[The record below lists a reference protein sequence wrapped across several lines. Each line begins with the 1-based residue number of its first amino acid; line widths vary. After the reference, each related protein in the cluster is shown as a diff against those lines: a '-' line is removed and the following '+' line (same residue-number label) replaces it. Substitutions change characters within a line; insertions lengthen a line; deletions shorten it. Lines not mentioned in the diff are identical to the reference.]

1 MNAMRGLAS
10 HSSQSPHRLR
20 ERFEIDLLLEMNDD
34 ARFNLPLPG
43 RLACVALIGSSAD
56 ALAQSHPL
64 TSRMSCA
71 QARVLVAAQ
80 GSIVLS
86 TSSLTYERYAR
97 GNGDCVLGETTEPAW
112 VPTVDT
118 AQCPIAYHRATRKV
132 PSRNWSDSMLSKRS
146 TAPFPVR
153 VASAIDGRL
162 LSRRP
167 GPLNFVLVKAASH
180 VGTDARFQIARK
192 LITAR
197 CIAILHGET
206 LIGLGIVEC
215 LLRAV
220 IRPRLI
226 AAVSSVCPDRILDRC
241 PFEAGVRALALILAA
256 IGAHARIAA
265 RLSLD
270 CAEPSQVD
278 CSGQDRSGHRFI
290 RKRYGSG

>member
-1 MNAMRGLAS
+1 
-10 HSSQSPHRLR
+10 
-20 ERFEIDLLLEMNDD
+20 MNDD
-34 ARFNLPLPG
+34 ARFDRPLPD
-43 RLACVALIGSSAD
+43 RLACVALIGLSAD

-64 TSRMSCA
+64 TSRISCA
-71 QARVLVAAQ
+71 QARGLVAAQ
-80 GSIVLS
+80 GSIVLN
-86 TSSLTYERYAR
+86 TSSLTYERYPR
-97 GNGDCVLGETTEPAW
+97 GNCDCVLGETTDPAW

-118 AQCPIAYHRATRKV
+118 AQCPIASRCATRKV
-132 PSRNWSDSMLSKRS
+132 PSRNQSDSMLSKRS

-153 VASAIDGRL
+153 VASAIGDRL

-167 GPLNFVLVKAASH
+167 GPLNFVFVKATGH
-180 VGTDARFQIARK
+180 VGAGARFRIARK

-197 CIAILHGET
+197 RIAILHGKI
-206 LIGLGIVEC
+206 LIGLGIVER

-226 AAVSSVCPDRILDRC
+226 AAVSSICPDRILDRC
-241 PFEAGVRALALILAA
+241 PFEAGVGALALILAA
-256 IGAHARIAA
+256 IGAYARIAA

-270 CAEPSQVD
+270 CAEPNQVD